1 MLAINWDDVWNVLS
15 TMIPHLVAI
24 GIVLVAAIAATV
36 LAVKAPRTRRA

>member
-1 MLAINWDDVWNVLS
+1 MWNVLS

-36 LAVKAPRTRRA
+36 LAVKAPKDKKGLIRGSA